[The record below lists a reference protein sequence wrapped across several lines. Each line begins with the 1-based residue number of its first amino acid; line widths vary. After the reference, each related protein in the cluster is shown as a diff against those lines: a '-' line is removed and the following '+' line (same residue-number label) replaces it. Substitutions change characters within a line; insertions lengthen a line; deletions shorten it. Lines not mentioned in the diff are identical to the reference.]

1 MFRGGRVDARG
12 TGITSNLG
20 YNNGGRV
27 GLKNGGGYQFGET
40 PAAKSLGWLNNEF
53 NKMLAAGYDLGAVP
67 VNTFARMFGYNPGF
81 SGAKWMD
88 TMTMGEFTKNN
99 PDINPDQA
107 WFLNPWGPTSAEKG
121 WTIPSMSGGEA
132 KKVTGVNLPPGG
144 GRIRLG
150 TGEDFYEAPEKKEKS
165 TEELLKELMG
175 PKKTKKETIEEYTEI
190 FKDAY
195 GSGVA
200 DDASTMA
207 LSLAG
212 KMLKP
217 EATVKSG
224 FGEFFE
230 EESKRPS
237 SRKKY
242 KDAATTA
249 AINAFLTG
257 EKDYDSM
264 MKQMKIID
272 YQLEKKDEY
281 ATSKKTIDSLLSAY
295 AGNAKDDRTDPG
307 VMQAAYNDLY
317 KTQIF
322 EGPLP
327 ENKDE
332 LIVGKIYY
340 QDHPGDSRN
349 KIIFLVKADGS
360 LKQIN
365 TILKQEDLKW
375 LYLNP
380 SMIKYEE

>member
-1 MFRGGRVDARG
+1 MSRILRRPMFRGGRVDSRG
-12 TGITSNLG
+12 TGIASGLG
-20 YNNGGRV
+20 YEKGGRV
-27 GLKNGGGYQFGET
+27 GLKKGGGYQFGET
-40 PAAKSLGWLNNEF
+40 GAAKGLGWLNNEF

-67 VNTFARMFGYNPGF
+67 INTLGRLFGYNPGF
-81 SGAKWMD
+81 SGTKTLDKWTGGD
-88 TMTMGEFTKNN
+88 FTKNN
-99 PDINPDQA
+99 PDLNPDQA
-107 WFLNPWGPTSAEKG
+107 WFLNPWGPTSAEEG
-121 WTIPSMSGGEA
+121 WTIPSMGGGEA
-132 KKVTGVNLPPGG
+132 KKVTGVDLPPGG
-144 GRIRLG
+144 GRTRLG
-150 TGEDFYEAPEKKEKS
+150 TGEDYAEIPEEPKEKS

-264 MKQMKIID
+264 MKQMALID
-272 YQLEKKDEY
+272 HKLKKTDEY
-281 ATSKKTIDSLLSAY
+281 ATSKKTIDNLLSAY
-295 AGNAKDDRTDPG
+295 ASSERRDRTDPG
-307 VMQAAYNDLY
+307 VMQASYNDLFNS
-317 KTQIF
+317 QIF

-340 QDHPGDSRN
+340 QDHPTDSRN

-360 LKQIN
+360 LEQIN
-365 TILKQEDLKW
+365 TILK
-375 LYLNP
+375 
-380 SMIKYEE
+380 

>member
-1 MFRGGRVDARG
+1 MSRILRRPMFRGGRVDARG

-27 GLKNGGGYQFGET
+27 GYKNAGAVTGGQISEEALAKIMGRRGTLLGDVNRGLTKGTDFLYNTIARPLGNLPYMASDYVFGTEYGA
-40 PAAKSLGWLNNEF
+40 PIKHKNSFEEWIEAFGGADKI
-53 NKMLAAGYDLGAVP
+53 LGAD
-67 VNTFARMFGYNPGF
+67 R
-81 SGAKWMD
+81 
-88 TMTMGEFTKNN
+88 
-99 PDINPDQA
+99 
-107 WFLNPWGPTSAEKG
+107 
-121 WTIPSMSGGEA
+121 
-132 KKVTGVNLPPGG
+132 VTGVDLPPGG
-144 GRIRLG
+144 GETRLG
-150 TGEDFYEAPEKKEKS
+150 SEEAVYDAPEKKEKT

-242 KDAATTA
+242 KEAATTA

-264 MKQMKIID
+264 MKQMALID
-272 YQLEKKDEY
+272 HKLKKTDEY
-281 ATSKKTIDSLLSAY
+281 AASKKTIDNLLSAY
-295 AGNAKDDRTDPG
+295 ANSAKDDRTDPG

-317 KTQIF
+317 KSQIF

-340 QDHPGDSRN
+340 QDHPTDSRN
-349 KIIFLVKADGS
+349 KIIFIIQADGTP
-360 LKQIN
+360 KQIN
-365 TILKQEDLKW
+365 TILK
-375 LYLNP
+375 
-380 SMIKYEE
+380 